1 MLRYKV
7 PFIIWANYDIEE
19 KTVDCTSL
27 NYLSVYLMEAA
38 GLPLSPYQEFLRDT
52 EKQIPVINSNGCYS
66 LSEGC
71 FLPISDAQGE
81 EKTALNLYAQLQY
94 NCMFDTKH
102 RSEVF
107 FPVQ

>member
-38 GLPLSPYQEFLRDT
+38 GLPLSPDQEFLRDT
-52 EKQIPVINSNGCYS
+52 EKQIPVINSHGCYS

-81 EKTALNLYAQLQY
+81 E
-94 NCMFDTKH
+94 
-102 RSEVF
+102 
-107 FPVQ
+107 